1 MSAPTPLTA
10 EEFAALTDVSRE
22 TLARLE
28 AYAELLAR
36 WQRRINLVGPSTL
49 ADVWRRHMLD
59 SAQLAPLVPE
69 GARILADIGAGAG
82 FPGLVLAI
90 LLEHRLADAA
100 LIEADARKAAFLD
113 QAILATGAR
122 ARVVRARAESRP
134 IAPADV
140 VVARACAPLARLLDC
155 AAPLLAKGGVALLL
169 KGRGVD
175 RELTEAGNHWS
186 MTVTRHT
193 SRTDPRGT
201 ILEVRN
207 LQRVD
212 RR

>member
-1 MSAPTPLTA
+1 VSRPPPLTPEA
-10 EEFAALTDVSRE
+10 FRELTSVSRE

-28 AYAELLAR
+28 AYAALLAR
-36 WQRRINLVGPSTL
+36 WQRRINLVGRGTL

-69 GARILADIGAGAG
+69 SARTLADIGSGAG

-90 LLEHRLADAA
+90 LLEGRLDDVA
-100 LIEADARKAAFLD
+100 LIESDGRKAAFLD

-122 ARVVRARAESRP
+122 ARVVRTRAETRP
-134 IAPADV
+134 LQPVDV
-140 VVARACAPLARLLDC
+140 VVARACAPLARLLHYT
-155 AAPLLAKGGVALLL
+155 APLLTEGGVALLL
-169 KGRGVD
+169 KGREVD
-175 RELTEAGNHWS
+175 RELTAAGNRWN
-186 MTVTRHT
+186 MTVTRHS

-201 ILEVRN
+201 ILEVRD
-207 LQRVD
+207 LERVD